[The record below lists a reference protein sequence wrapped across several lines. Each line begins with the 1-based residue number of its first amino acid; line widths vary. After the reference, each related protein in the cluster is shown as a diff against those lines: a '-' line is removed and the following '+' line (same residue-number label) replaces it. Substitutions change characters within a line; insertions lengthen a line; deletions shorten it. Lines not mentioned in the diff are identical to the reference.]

1 MLLWLTTCR
10 VPCFMLH
17 LLVYLCHLAAVAQLN
32 RGKEPPPQLASDES
46 EDISPEL
53 EPVARLNPTFEREGI
68 TLTSVGDLD
77 SYAAFGQGPF
87 LSGSRSVAGP
97 LAVLLLTSNRN

>member
-1 MLLWLTTCR
+1 MFYVTSAGIPVSSCGCSSTQSR
-10 VPCFMLH
+10 
-17 LLVYLCHLAAVAQLN
+17 
-32 RGKEPPPQLASDES
+32 KEPPPQLASDES